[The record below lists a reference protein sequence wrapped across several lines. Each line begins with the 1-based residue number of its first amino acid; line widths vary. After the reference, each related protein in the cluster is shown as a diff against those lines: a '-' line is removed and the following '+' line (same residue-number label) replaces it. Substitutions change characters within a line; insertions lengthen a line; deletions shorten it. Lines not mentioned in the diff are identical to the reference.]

1 MYSLNNLCVGVVR
14 RETDLSDTCDSHWIL
29 IHLVPC
35 CLDFASS
42 SFDAIFYERLP
53 EDNARPGEKPPP
65 SRKRASHLPDL
76 LPFIKLVTE
85 KCKVQPI
92 LLVMA
97 LIYVQRFRK
106 ALPAGMLLMFYAFG
120 ILYMNVPMTH
130 CCHNG
135 KMILGYKAEP
145 QAAHRIF
152 AASVL
157 LASKYSEDDH
167 LSTRQLVRATGDVW
181 SAKEMTRM
189 ELAFLRFLQW
199 DLHIEMDEMES
210 FLCHMDFDIALILPS
225 KSRHS
230 SYP

>member
-1 MYSLNNLCVGVVR
+1 MLLGPASSTTPTSRGM
-14 RETDLSDTCDSHWIL
+14 
-29 IHLVPC
+29 PPGF
-35 CLDFASS
+35 LDFASS

-53 EDNARPGEKPPP
+53 EDSARPGEKPPP

-85 KCKVQPI
+85 KCKVQPV

-97 LIYVQRFRK
+97 LLYVQRFRK
-106 ALPAGMLLMFYAFG
+106 ALP
-120 ILYMNVPMTH
+120 PD
-130 CCHNG
+130 
-135 KMILGYKAEP
+135 YKAEP

-152 AASVL
+152 AASLL

-210 FLCHMDFDIALILPS
+210 FLCHLDFDIALILPS
-225 KSRHS
+225 KSRHAAS
-230 SYP
+230 CP

>member
-1 MYSLNNLCVGVVR
+1 M
-14 RETDLSDTCDSHWIL
+14 
-29 IHLVPC
+29 P
-35 CLDFASS
+35 LDFASS

-53 EDNARPGEKPPP
+53 EDNTKPGEKPPP

-85 KCKVQPI
+85 KCKVQPV

-106 ALPAGMLLMFYAFG
+106 ALPAGKLITLCLWG
-120 ILYMNVPMTH
+120 ICVSYMNVPMTH
-130 CCHNG
+130 CCHDG
-135 KMILGYKAEP
+135 KMAVDYKAEP

-210 FLCHMDFDIALILPS
+210 FLCHLDFDIALILPS
-225 KSRHS
+225 KSLHAS
-230 SYP
+230 SCP